1 MDLDVVHRHVKELRD
16 WKAKV
21 EQLLSSGTLDR
32 LIALSHAELPGDPG
46 ELKAHVAELAETV
59 TGLQQTLEKLPET
72 ISASLQE
79 ALKPLEAKLAAV
91 DKLADAAVLD
101 LLDWLAG
108 NREAIDVL
116 LSLGETTDA
125 DGGDKAPGEGAG
137 SEQGK
142 EAPAGSG
149 AQPGS

>member
-21 EQLLSSGTLDR
+21 EQLFSGGTLDR

-59 TGLQQTLEKLPET
+59 TGLQQSYEKIAAIT
-72 ISASLQE
+72 GE
-79 ALKPLEAKLAAV
+79 ALAEALQPLKVQLEAV
-91 DKLADAAVLD
+91 GKLADPAVLD
-101 LLDWLAG
+101 LLDWLAR
-108 NREAIDVL
+108 NREAVDVL
-116 LSLGETTDA
+116 LSLGETTDGDDNEA
-125 DGGDKAPGEGAG
+125 SQQPGGPDAPSAANPVE
-137 SEQGK
+137 
-142 EAPAGSG
+142 P